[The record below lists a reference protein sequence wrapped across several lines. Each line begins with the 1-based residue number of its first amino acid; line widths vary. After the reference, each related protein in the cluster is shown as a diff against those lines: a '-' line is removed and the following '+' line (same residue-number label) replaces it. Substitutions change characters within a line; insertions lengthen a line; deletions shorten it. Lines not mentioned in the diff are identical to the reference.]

1 VNFSFHHTSVYISL
15 LVCAWPLMPFRLHCP
30 FNSLE
35 PCDWVLTILLLLKN
49 PDHASFVKEIA
60 AADPPEH
67 LNSLLNVLQARGST
81 QNITLPSPPFLYGSF
96 PAVDPLRVHMY
107 DLRLLKL
114 YLSGEKIVS
123 PGAKRGLIP
132 VVVPLSE
139 SPAGSD
145 VLWIE

>member
-1 VNFSFHHTSVYISL
+1 MAADALSSALSIQFTRTVQLGSDDFT
-15 LVCAWPLMPFRLHCP
+15 A
-30 FNSLE
+30 
-35 PCDWVLTILLLLKN
+35 LKN

>member
-1 VNFSFHHTSVYISL
+1 LAADALSSALSIQFTRTVQLGSADDFT
-15 LVCAWPLMPFRLHCP
+15 A
-30 FNSLE
+30 
-35 PCDWVLTILLLLKN
+35 LKN

-81 QNITLPSPPFLYGSF
+81 QNITLPSPPFFYGSF

>member
-1 VNFSFHHTSVYISL
+1 LAADALSSALSIQFTRTVQLGSDDFT
-15 LVCAWPLMPFRLHCP
+15 A
-30 FNSLE
+30 
-35 PCDWVLTILLLLKN
+35 LKN